1 MQILYIDTHERQT
14 MNEYVMQSISICNQ
28 IITLLEMDY
37 QELYKHLQGEIYDE
51 YKMLILEEIE
61 RVTRIKQELSLI
73 LQKNILIF
81 RY

>member
-1 MQILYIDTHERQT
+1 

-73 LQKNILIF
+73 L
-81 RY
+81 